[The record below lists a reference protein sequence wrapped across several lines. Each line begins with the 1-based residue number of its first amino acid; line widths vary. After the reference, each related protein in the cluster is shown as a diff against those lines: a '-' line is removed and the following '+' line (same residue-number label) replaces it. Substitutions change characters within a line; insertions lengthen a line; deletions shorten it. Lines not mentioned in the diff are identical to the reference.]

1 MTGDPIGMG
10 SAAPAPGDVPEALV
24 IGLDVGSTTVKAV
37 VTSSADA
44 TPLWRDYRRHET
56 RQAEAV
62 RDFLARIAAAFRDTP
77 ADRFRVFLTGSGGS
91 VLTRLLG
98 GRYVQ
103 EVHAVALAVETLHP
117 DTRSVVELGG
127 QDAKVILFQDLGE
140 RGRKRTASMNDKCAG
155 GTGAVIDKI
164 AAKLGIAAE
173 RIGAIEYAGRTCHPV
188 AGKCGV
194 FAETDINSL
203 QKQGVDVEDL
213 MVSLFDAI
221 VQQNLSVLTR
231 GHTLRPPV
239 LLLGG
244 PNTFIPSLQA
254 CWRQNLEAL
263 WRERGIEAESSA
275 NGAPEPVRVPPN
287 AQYFAALGAA
297 EFGRRELAEAP
308 DTGRYRGLNALED
321 LLNRRA
327 GAGPLEDHA
336 LPGPAS
342 APDALKA
349 FLREFQTQPW
359 APPRWQAGERV
370 RAFIGIDAGSTST
383 KGVLIDPQGEVI
395 AKAYRLSQDN
405 PIRDAVA
412 ILNELE
418 LAIVSHGAEVEVLGV
433 GTTGYAKD
441 IIREVL
447 CADTAVV
454 ETVAH
459 AHACEHFYPGTDV
472 IVDVGGQDIKLMFLH
487 DGRVRDFRLN
497 TQCSAGNGY
506 FLQATAA
513 AFGVELPDYA
523 QTALSAER
531 MPDFHHGCAVFL
543 QSDIVDF
550 QRRGWRRSEI
560 LAGLANVLPK
570 NIWLYVA
577 QIPNPAELGS
587 RFVLQGGT
595 QHNLA
600 AVKAQVDYL
609 RGRFRK
615 AGRDCDIRVHRHCGE
630 SGAIGAALE
639 ALRLHRERQTPSP
652 FIGIDAARQIRHRT
666 LRGEETRCNFC
677 RNLCLR
683 TFIDLS
689 YDDAFTDP
697 LPVDDSPKHE
707 AFEPV
712 RQRRVIVAN
721 CEKGAVEDT
730 GTLRRIKAEMDEAAK
745 QNPNFIEVAAR
756 AAFKPPPVDRVDN
769 TATPRWPT
777 LAFGIPRAQRGARAA
792 RKRIRIGIPRVLN
805 LYSCAPFFT
814 GYFLSLGLSPRQ
826 VIFSAVT
833 DEALYRQGARRGS
846 IDPCFPSKLGIA
858 HVHDLL
864 ERAHAKRPLTHVFF
878 PMIDALPPHLDDV
891 QASKSCP
898 TVVATAE
905 ATHAAFIR
913 EDDLFAARGI
923 RFKKTFVN
931 LDEPILCARQMYED
945 WREELGVTLQESQR
959 AVREGLR
966 ALTAF
971 QDRMRALQRA
981 ELDRLERDGRVGIVV
996 LGRPYHNDPGINH
1009 GILEELQ
1016 RAGYPVFWQDALP
1029 TDPDLMDRLF
1039 GAEIRAGRIDSPLS
1053 IADVWKNRF
1062 SEHSS
1067 RKLWAAKFIARHP
1080 NLVALE
1086 LSSFKCGHDAPLYAV
1101 VQEIVERSGTP
1112 YFCMKDLDE
1121 NRPTGSIRIRTE
1133 TIDYFLKRYQEKL
1146 LRPGSRSPVT
1156 PLL

>member
-1 MTGDPIGMG
+1 MRT
-10 SAAPAPGDVPEALV
+10 SVNESTRAPPEAHGALV

-37 VTSSADA
+37 VTRADDGS
-44 TPLWRDYRRHET
+44 PLWRDYRRHET
-56 RQAEAV
+56 RQPETV
-62 RDFLARIAAAFRDTP
+62 RDFLARIEAHFPDTP
-77 ADRFRVFLTGSGGS
+77 PDRFRIFVTGSGGS
-91 VLTRLLG
+91 TLLPLLG
-98 GRYVQ
+98 GRFVQ

-117 DTRSVVELGG
+117 DVGSVVELGG
-127 QDAKVILFQDLGE
+127 QDAKVIVFQDLASG
-140 RGRKRTASMNDKCAG
+140 GRKRTASMNDKCAG

-164 AAKLGIAAE
+164 AAKLGIGQE
-173 RIGAIEYAGRTCHPV
+173 RVGAIAYAGRTRHPV

-244 PNTFIPSLQA
+244 PNTFIRGLQE

-263 WRERGIEAESSA
+263 WQERGIDAGTAAGGSLEA
-275 NGAPEPVRVPPN
+275 VRVPPH

-297 EFGRRELAEAP
+297 EFGRRELTETP
-308 DTGRYRGLNALED
+308 ETGRYRGLEPLDGFLNRWEGSGWLDDRVRPGPTSAPEALE
-321 LLNRRA
+321 
-327 GAGPLEDHA
+327 
-336 LPGPAS
+336 
-342 APDALKA
+342 A
-349 FLREFQTQPW
+349 FRREFRNEPW
-359 APPRWQAGERV
+359 APPLLVAGKRV
-370 RAFIGIDAGSTST
+370 RAFVGIDAGSTST
-383 KGVLIDPQGEVI
+383 KGVLLSAEGEVL
-395 AKAYRLSQDN
+395 AKSYRLSQNN
-405 PIRDAVA
+405 PIQDAVA
-412 ILNELE
+412 ILDELE
-418 LAIVSHGAEVEVLGV
+418 HAIVSHGAHLEVLGV

-513 AFGVELPDYA
+513 AFGIELADYA
-523 QTALSAER
+523 ETALSAER

-560 LAGLANVLPK
+560 LAGLAAVLPK

-577 QIPNPAELGS
+577 QIANPAELGS

-600 AVKAQVDYL
+600 AVKAQVEYL
-609 RGRFRK
+609 RIRFDK

-630 SGAIGAALE
+630 SGAIGCALE
-639 ALRLHRERQTPSP
+639 ALRLHRDRGQVTR
-652 FIGIDAARQIRHRT
+652 FIGIPAARRIQHRT
-666 LRGEETRCNFC
+666 VRGEETRCNFC

-683 TFIDLS
+683 TFIDLRF
-689 YDDAFTDP
+689 DDGP
-697 LPVDDSPKHE
+697 GGQLPADL
-707 AFEPV
+707 AV
-712 RQRRVIVAN
+712 RDQAGDATEGSGQRRVIVAN
-721 CEKGAVEDT
+721 CDKGGVEDA
-730 GTLRRIKAEMDEAAK
+730 GMMRRIKADMDETAK
-745 QNPNFIEVAAR
+745 DNPNFIEIAAR
-756 AAFKPPPVDRVDN
+756 AAFKPPVVQGVADAPSRWWTAFPVGGSRARREAQALRQRV
-769 TATPRWPT
+769 
-777 LAFGIPRAQRGARAA
+777 
-792 RKRIRIGIPRVLN
+792 RIGIPRVLN
-805 LYSCAPFFT
+805 LYSCAPFFL
-814 GYFLSLGLSPRQ
+814 GYFLSLGIAPRQ
-826 VIFSAVT
+826 IVFSAVT
-833 DEALYRQGARRGS
+833 DEALYRRGARRGS

-858 HVHDLL
+858 HIHDLL
-864 ERAHAKRPLTHVFF
+864 ERVHAKRPLTHIFF
-878 PMIDALPPHLDDV
+878 PMIDALPPHLEDV

-905 ATHAAFIR
+905 ATHAAFVR
-913 EDDLFAARGI
+913 EGDLFAAQGI

-931 LDEPILCARQMYED
+931 LDEPILCARQLFED
-945 WREELGVTLQESQR
+945 WRHELGIGLPESQR

-966 ALTAF
+966 ALAAF
-971 QDRMRALQRA
+971 QQGMRARQRA
-981 ELDRLERDGRVGIVV
+981 ELDRLEREGRVGIVV

-1016 RAGYPVFWQDALP
+1016 RAGYPIFWQDALP
-1029 TDPDLMDRLF
+1029 VDPDLLDRLF
-1039 GAEIRAGRIDSPLS
+1039 GEEIRAGLVGSPLS
-1053 IADVWKNRF
+1053 ITDVWKHRF

-1067 RKLWAAKFIARHP
+1067 RKLWAAKFVARHP

-1086 LSSFKCGHDAPLYAV
+1086 LSSFKCGHDAPLYSV

-1133 TIDYFLKRYQEKL
+1133 TIDYFLKRYQEQL
-1146 LRPGSRSPVT
+1146 VLRGTQST
-1156 PLL
+1156 ANPLL

>member
-1 MTGDPIGMG
+1 VTQPLKDRTTETP
-10 SAAPAPGDVPEALV
+10 SRVPQPLV

-37 VTSSADA
+37 VTRADDG
-44 TPLWRDYRRHET
+44 TPLWQDYRRHET
-56 RQAEAV
+56 RQAETV
-62 RDFLARIAAAFRDTP
+62 RDFLARIESAFPDTSPDAFRI
-77 ADRFRVFLTGSGGS
+77 FLTGSGGS
-91 VLTRLLG
+91 PLVPLLG
-98 GRYVQ
+98 GRFVQ
-103 EVHAVALAVETLHP
+103 EVHAVALAVETRYP
-117 DTRSVVELGG
+117 EVRSVVELGG
-127 QDAKVILFQDLGE
+127 QDAKVIVFQDLGA

-164 AAKLGIAAE
+164 AAKLGIPQE
-173 RIGAIEYAGRTCHPV
+173 RIGAIEYAGRTRHPV

-263 WRERGIEAESSA
+263 WRERAIDAEPSVDGALEA
-275 NGAPEPVRVPPN
+275 VRVPPH

-308 DTGRYRGLNALED
+308 DTGRYQGLDRLED
-321 LLNRRA
+321 FVNRRE
-327 GAGPLEDHA
+327 GTGRFNDHA

-342 APDALKA
+342 APVELES
-349 FLREFQTQPW
+349 FLSEFRTEPWEPPQTL
-359 APPRWQAGERV
+359 GDRV
-370 RAFIGIDAGSTST
+370 RAFVGIDAGSTST
-383 KGVLIDPQGEVI
+383 KGVLLSTEGEVLT
-395 AKAYRLSQDN
+395 KAYRLSQDN

-412 ILNELE
+412 ILEELE
-418 LAIVSHGAEVEVLGV
+418 DAVVSRGGQLEVLGV

-459 AHACEHFYPGTDV
+459 AHACEHFYPNTDV
-472 IVDVGGQDIKLMFLH
+472 IVDVGGQDIKLIFLH

-513 AFGVELPDYA
+513 AFGIELTDYA
-523 QTALSAER
+523 QAALGAER

-560 LAGLANVLPK
+560 LAGLAAVLPK

-609 RGRFRK
+609 RARFRK

-630 SGAIGAALE
+630 SGAVGAALE
-639 ALRLHRERQTPSP
+639 ALRLHREHGQSSR
-652 FIGIDAARQIRHRT
+652 FIGIDAARRIHHRT
-666 LRGEETRCNFC
+666 LRSEETRCNFC

-689 YDDAFTDP
+689 FDDAFVDP
-697 LPVDDSPKHE
+697 LPTDAPSRSDAS
-707 AFEPV
+707 EPV
-712 RQRRVIVAN
+712 GHRRVIVAN
-721 CEKGAVEDT
+721 CEKGAVEDK
-730 GTLRRIKAEMDEAAK
+730 GTLRRIKAEMDETAK

-756 AAFKPPPVDRVDN
+756 AAFKAPAVRNVSGDPPR
-769 TATPRWPT
+769 RWPS
-777 LAFGIPRAQRGARAA
+777 LVFGESRSRRSARAL
-792 RKRIRIGIPRVLN
+792 RERIRIGIPRVLN
-805 LYSCAPFFT
+805 LYSCAPFFM

-826 VIFSAVT
+826 IVFSAVT

-858 HVHDLL
+858 HAHDLL
-864 ERAHAKRPLTHVFF
+864 ERVHQKRPLTHIFF

-931 LDEPILCARQMYED
+931 LDEPILCARQLYED
-945 WREELGVTLQESQR
+945 WRDELGITLPESQQ

-966 ALTAF
+966 ALSAF
-971 QDRMRALQRA
+971 QQRMRAQQRA

-1016 RAGYPVFWQDALP
+1016 RAGYPIFWQDALP
-1029 TDPDLMDRLF
+1029 VDPDLLDRLF
-1039 GAEIRAGRIDSPLS
+1039 GAEIRAGQIDSPLS
-1053 IADVWKNRF
+1053 ITDVWKHRF

-1067 RKLWAAKFIARHP
+1067 RKLWAAKFVARHP

-1086 LSSFKCGHDAPLYAV
+1086 LSSFKCGHDAPLYSV

-1133 TIDYFLKRYQEKL
+1133 TIDYFLKRYQEQL
-1146 LRPGSRSPVT
+1146 MRPGSQSPAT

>member
-1 MTGDPIGMG
+1 MPTPPG
-10 SAAPAPGDVPEALV
+10 SASQTPPLASAPLV

-37 VTSSADA
+37 VTRADNGA
-44 TPLWRDYRRHET
+44 TLWQDYRRHET
-56 RQAEAV
+56 RQAETV
-62 RDFLARIAAAFRDTP
+62 RDFMARIASSFPNTPTDGFRI
-77 ADRFRVFLTGSGGS
+77 FLTGSGGG
-91 VLTRLLG
+91 VLAALLG

-127 QDAKVILFQDLGE
+127 QDAKVIVFQDLGAG
-140 RGRKRTASMNDKCAG
+140 GRKRTASMNDKCAG

-164 AAKLGIAAE
+164 AAKLGIGQE
-173 RIGAIEYAGRTCHPV
+173 RVGTIEYAMRTRHPL

-194 FAETDINSL
+194 FAETDVNSL
-203 QKQGVDVEDL
+203 QKQGVDAEDL
-213 MVSLFDAI
+213 LVSLFDAI

-244 PNTFIPSLQA
+244 PNTFIRGLQA

-263 WRERGIEAESSA
+263 WQERGIDPIG
-275 NGAPEPVRVPPN
+275 GAPEAVRVPPH

-297 EFGRRELAEAP
+297 EFGRKELAEAP
-308 DTGRYRGLNALED
+308 ETARYRGLDPLDAFLARRD
-321 LLNRRA
+321 GTGLLGDRA
-327 GAGPLEDHA
+327 Q
-336 LPGPAS
+336 PGPAS
-342 APDALKA
+342 APEELET
-349 FLREFQTQPW
+349 FLREFRTAPW
-359 APPRWQAGERV
+359 KPPPLVDGDRV
-370 RAFIGIDAGSTST
+370 RAFAGIDAGSTST
-383 KGVLIDPQGEVI
+383 KGVLLSTEGEVL

-412 ILNELE
+412 ILDELE
-418 LAIVSHGAEVEVLGV
+418 RAVISRGAELEVLGV

-447 CADTAVV
+447 CADAALV

-459 AHACEHFYPGTDV
+459 AHACEHFYPNTDV

-513 AFGVELPDYA
+513 AFGIELADYA

-550 QRRGWRRSEI
+550 QRRGWRRGEI
-560 LAGLANVLPK
+560 LAGLAAVLPK

-615 AGRDCDIRVHRHCGE
+615 VGRDCDIRVHRHCGE

-639 ALRLHRERQTPSP
+639 ALRLHRGSGKPSG
-652 FIGIDAARQIRHRT
+652 FIGIDAARRIRHRT
-666 LRGEETRCNFC
+666 LRSEETRCHFC

-689 YDDAFTDP
+689 FD
-697 LPVDDSPKHE
+697 E
-707 AFEPV
+707 AFVEPLS
-712 RQRRVIVAN
+712 RNEPPHGDTSEPGGHRRVIVAN
-721 CEKGAVEDT
+721 CEKGAVEDK
-730 GTLRRIKAEMDEAAK
+730 GTMRRIKADMDAAARHS
-745 QNPNFIEVAAR
+745 PNFIEMAAR
-756 AAFKPPPVDRVDN
+756 AAFQ
-769 TATPRWPT
+769 TPSVQGVADAPSRRW
-777 LAFGIPRAQRGARAA
+777 LALPFGQTRARLGARAL
-792 RKRIRIGIPRVLN
+792 RQRIRIGIPRVLN

-814 GYFLSLGLSPRQ
+814 GYFLSLGLSSRQ
-826 VIFSAVT
+826 IVFSAVT
-833 DEALYRQGARRGS
+833 DETLYRQGARRGS

-864 ERAHAKRPLTHVFF
+864 ERVHHKRPLTHIFF
-878 PMIDALPPHLDDV
+878 PMVDALPPHLDDV

-898 TVVATAE
+898 TAVATAE
-905 ATHAAFIR
+905 ATHAAFVR
-913 EDDLFAARGI
+913 EGDLFTARGI

-931 LDEPILCARQMYED
+931 LDEPILCARQLYED
-945 WREELGVTLQESQR
+945 WRDELGIGLRESQQ
-959 AVREGLR
+959 AVRQGLR
-966 ALTAF
+966 ALAAF

-981 ELDRLERDGRVGIVV
+981 ELDRLERDGRVGIVL

-1016 RAGYPVFWQDALP
+1016 RAGYPIFWQDALP
-1029 TDPDLMDRLF
+1029 VDRDLLDRLF

-1053 IADVWKNRF
+1053 ITDVWKHRF

-1067 RKLWAAKFIARHP
+1067 RKLWAAKFVARHP

-1086 LSSFKCGHDAPLYAV
+1086 LSSFKCGHDAPLYSV

-1133 TIDYFLKRYQEKL
+1133 TIDYFLKRYREQL
-1146 LRPGSRSPVT
+1146 VRPTANTARG
-1156 PLL
+1156 